1 MESYSWMVLFHIMLL
16 VFWLGTDVGVF
27 LAAKM
32 SERSDLSVETRGT
45 VMQLGMVLDRLP
57 RTGVILILPSGFT
70 LLDRLGLVSLP
81 TALLA
86 LIWVAAAAWAIVM
99 WSGFLKPHSAVEA
112 LSHKINFFVHVLL
125 VAVLAYVLF
134 VLWGT
139 ALPVWAWAKILCVAC
154 VLVCGIA
161 LDVTFKPAVIAF
173 TDIMTN
179 GANEERDERY
189 RIAIR
194 PVYRWVL
201 GIYFF
206 VILAAYFGVVKP
218 AFV

>member
-1 MESYSWMVLFHIMLL
+1 MESYSWMVLFHILLL

-32 SERSDLSVETRGT
+32 SERSDLSVEARGT

-70 LLDRLGLVSLP
+70 MLDRLGLVSLP
-81 TALLA
+81 GALQA

-112 LSHKINFFVHVLL
+112 MSHKINFFVHVLL
-125 VAVLAYVLF
+125 VGVLAYVLF
-134 VLWGT
+134 ILWG
-139 ALPVWAWAKILCVAC
+139 AIPSWAWFKILCVALI
-154 VLVCGIA
+154 LVCGIA

-189 RIAIR
+189 RVAIR

-201 GIYFF
+201 GIYLF
-206 VILAAYFGVVKP
+206 VLLAAYFGVVKP